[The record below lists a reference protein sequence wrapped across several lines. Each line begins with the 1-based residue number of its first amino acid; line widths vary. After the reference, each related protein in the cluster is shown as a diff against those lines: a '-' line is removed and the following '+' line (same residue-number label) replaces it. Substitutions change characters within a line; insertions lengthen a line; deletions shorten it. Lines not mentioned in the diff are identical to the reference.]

1 MMNTIKNIFITDA
14 AEFTDMNT
22 VSHDDILVNF
32 DLSTGD
38 TEEYDPVEDM
48 ESHESN
54 KKPEI
59 SKGFF

>member
-1 MMNTIKNIFITDA
+1 
-14 AEFTDMNT
+14 MNT
-22 VSHDDILVNF
+22 VLHDDILVNF

-54 KKPEI
+54 KKPEM